1 MPGPRCDRH
10 TATIGWISR
19 SCISIP
25 KTQMGMEL
33 ERRILRSQVLHSRPH
48 ASASWSALVQLSR
61 PHNGI
66 LAGKGAAWLVMDGT
80 WRCGASGGQLH
91 ALIEWKAFEGS
102 SPFPSPVSE
111 DAAHGLGSPKEPFG
125 RKACASR
132 DGICIHSTDAHPSPW
147 SCERGDKETRATEL
161 SNHCALHHDREPQL
175 SRIPYFNRQLSH
187 FPPIVC
193 AIGRDII

>member
-1 MPGPRCDRH
+1 MMLMLGPRRGRH

-19 SCISIP
+19 SCILIP

-91 ALIEWKAFEGS
+91 ALIEWKPFEGS
-102 SPFPSPVSE
+102 SSFPSPVSE
-111 DAAHGLGSPKEPFG
+111 DASHGLGCPPKSPSVG
-125 RKACASR
+125 RLAPVGTGSASIVR
-132 DGICIHSTDAHPSPW
+132 TLIHRLGAVIEVTKR
-147 SCERGDKETRATEL
+147 RG
-161 SNHCALHHDREPQL
+161 
-175 SRIPYFNRQLSH
+175 
-187 FPPIVC
+187 
-193 AIGRDII
+193 